1 MIAQFIFELH
11 PMNVSKKLSDM
22 AISAVVY
29 SLIIM
34 VLSLFVAYLIAFF
47 LRKIND
53 EEKINNGEFACSFM
67 LSFAFFIMLGYYI
80 TDYLNSKY
88 ILEYANGNYKYSKIM
103 KYCIEEN
110 KEDYFDYSREWLGR
124 INHNTVEGMVAC
136 FKWKRHISN
145 KWEEN
150 KKAEERIEQI
160 RKEVR

>member
-53 EEKINNGEFACSFM
+53 EEKINNGEFAC
-67 LSFAFFIMLGYYI
+67 
-80 TDYLNSKY
+80 
-88 ILEYANGNYKYSKIM
+88 
-103 KYCIEEN
+103 
-110 KEDYFDYSREWLGR
+110 
-124 INHNTVEGMVAC
+124 
-136 FKWKRHISN
+136 
-145 KWEEN
+145 
-150 KKAEERIEQI
+150 
-160 RKEVR
+160 